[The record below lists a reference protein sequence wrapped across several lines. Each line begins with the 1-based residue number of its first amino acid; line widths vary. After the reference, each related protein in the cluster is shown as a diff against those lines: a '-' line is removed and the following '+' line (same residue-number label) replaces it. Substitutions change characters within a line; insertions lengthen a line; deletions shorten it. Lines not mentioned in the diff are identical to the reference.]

1 MNDSE
6 RLYQL
11 RALVTGGASGIGEAI
26 VRVFAKHGAEVLTV
40 DLPETAIETQFDGV
54 SGVTGRVQDIT
65 DDDAPDNLLAL
76 VKSELGGLDILVN
89 NAGIAGMANVEDMDD
104 ELWDSIMAVNVRAM
118 FRLSRAAI
126 PLLKKSP
133 AGRIINIGSVL
144 SERGPAGLAA
154 YVASKHAVAG
164 LTKSLASEVG
174 EFGITANCIEPGA
187 IMTAMTRERFRAHPE
202 VRDYWIRRSAAGRL
216 GEPLDIARVA
226 LFLASDDAGFVSGTG
241 IVADGG
247 TIQAP

>member
-26 VRVFAKHGAEVLTV
+26 VRVFAKHGASVLTV
-40 DLPETAIETQFDGV
+40 DLPESAVESQFDGLA
-54 SGVTGRVQDIT
+54 GVTGRVQDVT
-65 DDDAPDNLLAL
+65 DDDAPQKLAEL
-76 VKSELGGLDILVN
+76 AESELGGLDILVN
-89 NAGIAGMANVEDMDD
+89 NAGIGAMANVEDMDD
-104 ELWDSIMAVNVRAM
+104 ELWDRIMDVNVRAM

-126 PLLKKSP
+126 PLLKRSP
-133 AGRIINIGSVL
+133 AGRIINVGSVL

-174 EFGITANCIEPGA
+174 EFGITANYIEPGA
-187 IMTAMTRERFRAHPE
+187 IMTAMTRERFRTHPE
-202 VRDYWIRRSAAGRL
+202 VRDFWIRKSAAGRL

-247 TIQAP
+247 AIQAP

>member
-65 DDDAPDNLLAL
+65 DDDAPDKLLAL
-76 VKSELGGLDILVN
+76 VKSDLGGLDILVN

-126 PLLKKSP
+126 PL
-133 AGRIINIGSVL
+133 RIINIGSVL

-187 IMTAMTRERFRAHPE
+187 IMTAMTRERFRAQPE